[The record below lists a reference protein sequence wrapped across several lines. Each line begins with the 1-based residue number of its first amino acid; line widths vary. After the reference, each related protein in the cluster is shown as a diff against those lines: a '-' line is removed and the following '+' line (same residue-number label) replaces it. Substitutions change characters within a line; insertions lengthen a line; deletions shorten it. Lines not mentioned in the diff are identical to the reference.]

1 MRPHLKN
8 LPQPNRVM
16 LLSVKASNTNFKS
29 VDVSMDD
36 IKAHFSSTWPAF
48 VNPVF
53 MRYKDEVHCGGW
65 IENVMM

>member
-1 MRPHLKN
+1 
-8 LPQPNRVM
+8 M

-36 IKAHFSSTWPAF
+36 IKALFSSTWPAF